1 MIPDTPL
8 CLSTVDIAT
17 LTDEVILDMLLEQPF
32 NVRGALLLVPYS
44 SVRRILL
51 AASKFNR
58 SNITYGDFMNTAA
71 THRLS
76 CLTEFGP

>member
-17 LTDEVILDMLLEQPF
+17 LTDEVIVDMLLEQPF

-51 AASKFNR
+51 AASKCGCSDICLWGFHE
-58 SNITYGDFMNTAA
+58 Y
-71 THRLS
+71 S
-76 CLTEFGP
+76 CDSQVFLDCA